1 MNNETLSEKPRQNK
15 FMAWVDRY
23 FHISERGGKVY
34 KELIGGVVIFL
45 AMFYILIV
53 NSNQLSGLNN
63 PGVEEALLFG
73 ETFIKKTDLWAA
85 VFVATA
91 VSGAFTTIF
100 MGVFGKLPIGLAS
113 GMGINSMVGSL
124 IIFKGADMAGFSF
137 AQAMACVLVG
147 GILFLVISL
156 TPLRRMI
163 VNSIPK
169 SLKLAISAGIGF
181 FIAFIGVQ
189 NAGLVVY
196 SPFTCTTLGDL
207 SKPSVYVAIIGIFLV
222 IALSSLPKNNKI
234 TVWVSRLS
242 VIISMVVMAL
252 ICGTLG
258 EFGIEGFSP
267 FYSSSFHL
275 SQVSQFGKIFGSCF
289 KGFDAFLNPRAYALV
304 FTLLFLDFFDTTGT
318 LLGVEQNAGMVDDE
332 GKVTINDKN
341 AMIVDAVGTCVGAVC
356 GTSTVTSFVES
367 TTGVAAGAKTGLAAL
382 TTGVLFSLSI
392 LIYPI
397 LSCFTSSAVTSL
409 ALVYV
414 GICMFKNV
422 SKLEWEDHISVA
434 AGFVT
439 IFMMICCYS
448 ISDGIAW
455 GFATYTIAT
464 LASNRFKKKDIPV
477 AVISV
482 LFVTLYIVKI
492 VGKL

>member
-1 MNNETLSEKPRQNK
+1 MSEKTVNESPKENK
-15 FMAWVDRY
+15 FISFIDRF
-23 FHISERGGKVY
+23 FHVSDRGGKIY
-34 KELIGGVVIFL
+34 HELIGGLVIFL

-53 NSNQLSGLNN
+53 NANQLSNFQTGE
-63 PGVEEALLFG
+63 VLLFG
-73 ETFIKKTDLWAA
+73 ETFINATDLWAA

-91 VSGAFTTIF
+91 ISGAITTIF

-124 IIFKGADMAGFSF
+124 LAIKGAEMAGFSF
-137 AQAMACVLVG
+137 SQAMCCVLIG
-147 GILFLVISL
+147 GILFLIISL
-156 TPLRRMI
+156 TPLRRII
-163 VNSIPK
+163 VNAIPK

-189 NAGLVVY
+189 NAGIIV
-196 SPFTCTTLGDL
+196 PNQFTSTALGDL
-207 SKPSVYVAIIGIFLV
+207 SSPTVYVAIIGILLV
-222 IALSSLPKNNKI
+222 IVLSNLPTKNKI
-234 TVWVSRLS
+234 TTWISRLS
-242 VIISMVVMAL
+242 VIISMVIMA
-252 ICGTLG
+252 IVCGILG
-258 EFGIEGFSP
+258 ECGIEGFSP
-267 FYSSSFHL
+267 FYQDSFHL
-275 SQVSQFGKIFGSCF
+275 SQIGQFGKIFGSCF
-289 KGFDAFLNPRAYALV
+289 KGFDVLANPKAYAII

-318 LLGVEQNAGMVDDE
+318 LLGVEQSAGMVDE
-332 GKVTINDKN
+332 NGKTLVDDKP
-341 AMIVDAVGTCVGAVC
+341 AMVVDAVGTCIGAVC

-367 TTGVAAGAKTGLAAL
+367 TTGVAAGAKTGLAAIV
-382 TTGVLFSLSI
+382 TGSLFALSI

-414 GICMFKNV
+414 GICMFKNIA
-422 SKLEWEDHISVA
+422 KLDWENKIAVA

-455 GFATYTIAT
+455 GFTTYTVAK
-464 LASNRFKKKDIPV
+464 LASGKFEKKDIPV

-482 LFVTLYIVKI
+482 LFVILYIVKTVSNI
-492 VGKL
+492 